1 MKALPLDPELA
12 TRLLVAALCVGLG
25 ACSGGGKVGSIE
37 TVDTSPTSPTDTDT
51 DADSDSDTDTDADG
65 DSDADTDSDT
75 DADADA
81 DTDVDTDTDTDTDTD
96 PSADSNDTGAPPPA
110 ALVAGFESDLTELFA
125 CVTHFYAVSGDAT
138 LGMDFDAEDITA
150 PALSSGNDQVF
161 TVDLAVDG
169 ARLRVVLGD
178 QVDLGWCAGT
188 GSGVVY
194 DEYVAIAGTATID
207 VDAHNSQPEFS
218 DAALALSDV
227 LLQPV
232 GGGPTVALSSWDH
245 PMDSFADL
253 TR

>member
-1 MKALPLDPELA
+1 
-12 TRLLVAALCVGLG
+12 
-25 ACSGGGKVGSIE
+25 VGSIE
-37 TVDTSPTSPTDTDT
+37 TEDTTPTSATDTDT
-51 DADSDSDTDTDADG
+51 DADSDSDTDADADS
-65 DSDADTDSDT
+65 DADADTDSDT
-75 DADADA
+75 DADTDA
-81 DTDVDTDTDTDTDTD
+81 DTDTDTDTD
-96 PSADSNDTGAPPPA
+96 PSVDSNDTGAPPSIPLA
-110 ALVAGFESDLTELFA
+110 AGFESDLTELFA
-125 CVTHFYAVSGDAT
+125 CVTHFYAVSGDGT